1 MITIIDIGMG
11 NLGSMRNMVKRI
23 GYSAVIESDPLKIAS
38 ASKLILPGVGAFDA
52 AINKIN
58 QKKGLRSVIEDKA
71 EENIPILGVCLGMQ
85 LLTDKSEE
93 GNLPGLG
100 LVSGETYLFPKSPE
114 FKVPHMGWNICNT
127 KRPSPLTK
135 GIEDKIRY
143 YFVHS
148 FYVKVEHS
156 ENSIMST
163 NHGLEFDSVIGKGN
177 IFGVQFH
184 PEKSHKFGMQLLKNF
199 IEL

>member
-1 MITIIDIGMG
+1 MG